1 MQEFYMTKIHDLAN
15 LGQSIWLDYISRSFI
30 TSGDMNNLI
39 NLGIRGVTS
48 NPSIFEKAITGSS
61 DYDLELDTL
70 IKDGYT
76 VEKLYESLTVVDIQ
90 KAADLL
96 SPIYQQSNG
105 EDGYVS
111 LEVNPNLA
119 YDTNSTIEEAQ
130 RLWDIV
136 NRPNLMIKIPAT
148 EKGLPAITQSIKSG
162 INVNVTL
169 IFSIDRYQ
177 DVVEA
182 YLQGLESRLKDGD
195 DIDKI
200 ASVAS
205 FFVSRLDTKVDKH
218 LTEIIR
224 NHTNQAS
231 VARSLLGKTAVSN
244 AKLAYQS
251 FKRLFASNRF
261 RELQKR
267 GARAQRPLW
276 ASTSTK
282 NPDYSDILY
291 VQELIGPN
299 TVNTLPE
306 DTLKAFLDH
315 GMVKPTIENGVEE
328 SKENLNSLGK
338 LKISLDQ
345 VTNELEEEGVDSFR
359 RSFNNLIDSIAKK
372 RASFSSKNN

>member
-1 MQEFYMTKIHDLAN
+1 MTKIHDLAN